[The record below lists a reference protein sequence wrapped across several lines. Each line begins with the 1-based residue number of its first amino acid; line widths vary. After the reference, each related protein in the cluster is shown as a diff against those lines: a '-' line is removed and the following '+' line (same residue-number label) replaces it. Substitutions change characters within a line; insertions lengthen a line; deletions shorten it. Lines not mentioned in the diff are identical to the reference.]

1 MATQLDLVRGTLD
14 MMVLRALSWRV
25 MHGYDIA
32 RWLERVS
39 DDALRVEEGSL
50 YPALHRLAAR
60 GWVTAQWGV
69 SENNRQAKYY
79 TITAAGRKQLRQETE
94 TWAAFIAA
102 VAKVLEARPA

>member
-1 MATQLDLVRGTLD
+1 MQLDLVRGTLD
-14 MMVLRALSWRV
+14 MMVLRALSWHA
-25 MHGYDIA
+25 MHGYDVA

-39 DDALRVEEGSL
+39 DDALKVEEGSL
-50 YPALHRLAAR
+50 YPALHRLASR
-60 GWVTAQWGV
+60 GWVTAQWGL

-79 TITAAGRKQLRQETE
+79 TITAQGRKQLRQETE